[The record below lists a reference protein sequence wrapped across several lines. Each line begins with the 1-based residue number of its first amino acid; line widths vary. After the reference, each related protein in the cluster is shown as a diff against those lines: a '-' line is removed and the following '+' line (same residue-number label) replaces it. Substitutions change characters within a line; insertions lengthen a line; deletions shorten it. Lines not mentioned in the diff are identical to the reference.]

1 MILRSATMSAA
12 IRTRIIRIG
21 NSRGV
26 RIPKL
31 RMGWNQA
38 FAAMAEQGDDILLD
52 AVSPT
57 DWERVD
63 WAWD

>member
-1 MILRSATMSAA
+1 MSKA
-12 IRTRIIRIG
+12 IRNRTIKIG
-21 NSRGV
+21 NAQGI

-31 RMGWNQA
+31 RMEWSQA

-63 WAWD
+63 WAWDYSH